1 MKDGLR
7 VYAKSLF
14 EPHKKQETRNN
25 ESINIGSLSDYG
37 AHKKTKKILLI
48 RARIH
53 PPGKLACLVN
63 FPVVYT
69 IIYIQK
75 NICMRN
81 NVSCAG
87 SFVHFRNKGLGLSA
101 SRVKKTIY
109 QANSSLRK

>member
-53 PPGKLACLVN
+53 PSGKLACLVN
-63 FPVVYT
+63 FQWY
-69 IIYIQK
+69 ILLYIYRRIYACVIMSVALARLFILEIK
-75 NICMRN
+75 
-81 NVSCAG
+81 VSQQ
-87 SFVHFRNKGLGLSA
+87 VE
-101 SRVKKTIY
+101 
-109 QANSSLRK
+109 